1 MSGEDMLRLVLALV
15 FVLALMGGL
24 SIVLKRLGFQGS
36 GVASSKRRLKIVES
50 LGIDSRRRL
59 MIVQCDDRQH
69 LVICGPEGETVIETA
84 IPAPAA
90 PVPEQITPL

>member
-24 SIVLKRLGFQGS
+24 SIALKRLGFQGS

-59 MIVQCDDRQH
+59 VIVQCDDRQH
-69 LVICGPEGETVIETA
+69 LVILGPQGETVVETA
-84 IPAPAA
+84 I
-90 PVPEQITPL
+90 PVPEQIAPL